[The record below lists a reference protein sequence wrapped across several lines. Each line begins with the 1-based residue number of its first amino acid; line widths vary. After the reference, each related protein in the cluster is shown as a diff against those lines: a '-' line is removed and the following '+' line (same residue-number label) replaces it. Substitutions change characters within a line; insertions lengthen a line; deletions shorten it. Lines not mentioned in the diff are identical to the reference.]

1 MYVIILVRNVN
12 HKLQVQLAISGR
24 WKSIQLP
31 LNKFQIFTR
40 MEWEEWIKNNMI
52 EKRIAVAIDGP
63 AAAGKSTVAKIV
75 AEKLSYIYIDTGAMY
90 RALTLKALKQQL
102 DLKNE
107 SKIEELLLHTI
118 IELNQKENRQI
129 VLLDGEDVTEE
140 IRNQE
145 VTNYV
150 SYIAKIPTVRE
161 QMVLRQQ
168 KLAENRGVVMDGRD
182 IGTHVLPDAE
192 VKIFLIASVEERAMR
207 RYEENKRRG
216 IFTDLEELKEDIK
229 KRDEMDMN
237 REVSP
242 LIKADDA
249 VEVDTTSLTIDEV
262 VQEIL
267 NVVSSYLKEV

>member
-1 MYVIILVRNVN
+1 M
-12 HKLQVQLAISGR
+12 
-24 WKSIQLP
+24 
-31 LNKFQIFTR
+31 
-40 MEWEEWIKNNMI
+40 

-75 AEKLSYIYIDTGAMY
+75 AERLSYIYIDTGAMY